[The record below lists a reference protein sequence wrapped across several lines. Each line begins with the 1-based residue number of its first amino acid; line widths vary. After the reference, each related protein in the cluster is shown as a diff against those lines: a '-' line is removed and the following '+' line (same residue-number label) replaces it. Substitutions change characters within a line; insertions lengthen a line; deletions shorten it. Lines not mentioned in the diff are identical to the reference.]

1 MDDTWNTLNSL
12 AQSLDSQTA
21 MVGEQRWLVQIVKLQ
36 EEVGEVA
43 EAAIGA
49 LGENPR
55 KGRSHDWDDVRKEA
69 CDVAVTAL
77 LLLVRMGGDP
87 RWFFE
92 EHLRM
97 VAARTASARPLA
109 P

>member
-12 AQSLDSQTA
+12 AQSLDSHSS
-21 MVGEQRWLVQIVKLQ
+21 MLGEQRWLVQIVKLQ

-77 LLLVRMGGDP
+77 VLLVRMGGDP

-97 VAARTASARPLA
+97 VAARTRPRAVA

>member
-1 MDDTWNTLNSL
+1 MDDTWKTLNSL
-12 AQSLDSQTA
+12 AQGLDSHST

-77 LLLVRMGGDP
+77 VLLVRMGGDP

-92 EHLRM
+92 EHVRM
-97 VAARTASARPLA
+97 VAARAQARPVA

>member
-1 MDDTWNTLNSL
+1 MDDTWMTLNSL
-12 AQSLDSQTA
+12 AQELDSQSV
-21 MVGEQRWLVQIVKLQ
+21 MVGEQRWLVQVVKLQ

-43 EAAIGA
+43 EAAIGV
-49 LGENPR
+49 LGGNPR
-55 KGRSHDWDDVRKEA
+55 KGRSHEWDDVRKEV

-77 LLLVRMGGDP
+77 VLLVRMGGDP

-92 EHLRM
+92 EHVRM
-97 VAARTASARPLA
+97 LAARAEARAVA

>member
-1 MDDTWNTLNSL
+1 MDDTWKTLNSL
-12 AQSLDSQTA
+12 AQSLDSHSA
-21 MVGEQRWLVQIVKLQ
+21 MVGEQRWLMQIVKLQ

-77 LLLVRMGGDP
+77 VLLVRMGGDP

-97 VAARTASARPLA
+97 VAARTPARPVA

>member
-1 MDDTWNTLNSL
+1 MDDTWKTLNSL
-12 AQSLDSQTA
+12 AQGLDSQSA
-21 MVGEQRWLVQIVKLQ
+21 LVGEQRWLVQIVKLQ

-77 LLLVRMGGDP
+77 VLLVRMGGDP

-92 EHLRM
+92 EHVRM
-97 VAARTASARPLA
+97 VAARAQARPVAL
-109 P
+109 

>member
-1 MDDTWNTLNSL
+1 MDDTWKTLNSL
-12 AQSLDSQTA
+12 AQSLDSQSA

-77 LLLVRMGGDP
+77 VLLVRMGGDP

-92 EHLRM
+92 EHVRM
-97 VAARTASARPLA
+97 LAARTHARPVA